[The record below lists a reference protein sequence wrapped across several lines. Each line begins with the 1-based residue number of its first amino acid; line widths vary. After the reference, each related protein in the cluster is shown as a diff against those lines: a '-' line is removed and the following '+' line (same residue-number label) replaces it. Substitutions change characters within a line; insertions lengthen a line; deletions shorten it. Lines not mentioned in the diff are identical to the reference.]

1 MPGTE
6 VRIAESG
13 EIQVR
18 GGTVFKGYFNKPEE
32 TEKVLQDGWYSTG
45 DEGRID
51 GENMLVMT
59 DRMKDLFKTSV
70 GKFVSPQKL
79 ELLIGQNKFVEQV
92 IVFGDNRKY
101 ITALI
106 VPSFENISRTMKI
119 RGVDVSDP
127 EFMAGHPDVIGLMEK
142 EVAEAQESLA
152 SYERIVKFT
161 LLPEPFSIE
170 NMGLTSTLK
179 VRRKI
184 IRKQYHDVIEGMY
197 AG

>member
-1 MPGTE
+1 
-6 VRIAESG
+6 
-13 EIQVR
+13 
-18 GGTVFKGYFNKPEE
+18 
-32 TEKVLQDGWYSTG
+32 
-45 DEGRID
+45 
-51 GENMLVMT
+51 
-59 DRMKDLFKTSV
+59 
-70 GKFVSPQKL
+70 
-79 ELLIGQNKFVEQV
+79 
-92 IVFGDNRKY
+92 
-101 ITALI
+101 

-127 EFMAGHPDVIGLMEK
+127 QFMAGHPDVIGLMEK

-184 IRKQYHDVIEGMY
+184 IRKQYHNVIEGMY